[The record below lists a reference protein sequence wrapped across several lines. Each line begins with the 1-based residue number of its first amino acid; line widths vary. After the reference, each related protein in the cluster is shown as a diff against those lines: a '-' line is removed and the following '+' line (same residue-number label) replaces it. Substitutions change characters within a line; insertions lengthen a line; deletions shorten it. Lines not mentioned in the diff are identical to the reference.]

1 MSYASLIAALKAGL
15 VAASLTENPDPR
27 EDSLLNVS
35 RGAFDGS
42 FLIVP
47 ESGASPWPEAARIN
61 PSHWKGIL
69 RVEIATALTTSVIS
83 QSETVE
89 QRARAFFENCVYAG
103 LNAGEI
109 YRWDEPVINRNFKD
123 KRIVWSVRIYVRWT
137 E

>member
-1 MSYASLIAALKAGL
+1 MSYAALITALKAGL
-15 VAASLTENPDPR
+15 VTSGLTENPDPR
-27 EDSLLNVS
+27 EDSLVNAS

-47 ESGASPWPEAARIN
+47 ESGASPWPEAARIT

-69 RVEIATALTTSVIS
+69 RVEIATTLTTSVVT

-89 QRARAFFENCVYAG
+89 SRARAFFENCVYLG
-103 LNAGEI
+103 LGQGEI
-109 YRWDEPVINRNFKD
+109 YRWDEPTITRNFKD
-123 KRIVWSVRIYVRWT
+123 KRIVWSIRIYVRWT

>member
-1 MSYASLIAALKAGL
+1 MSYAQLITALKAGL
-15 VAASLTENPDPR
+15 VAAGMTENPDPR

-35 RGAFDGS
+35 RGNFDGS

-47 ESGASPWPEAARIN
+47 ESGASPWPEAARLT

-69 RVEIATALTTSVIS
+69 RAEIATALTTSVIT

-89 QRARAFFENCVYAG
+89 QRARAFFEKCVYAE

-109 YRWDEPVINRNFKD
+109 YRWDDPVINRNFKD

>member
-1 MSYASLIAALKAGL
+1 MSYAQLITALKAGL
-15 VAASLTENPDPR
+15 VSAGLTENPDPR
-27 EDSLLNVS
+27 EDSLANAS

-47 ESGASPWPEAARIN
+47 ESGAEPWPEAAKAT

-69 RVEIATALTTSVIS
+69 RVEVATTLTTSVVS

-89 QRARAFFENCVYAG
+89 QRARLFFEKCVYGG
-103 LNAGEI
+103 LSAGEI
-109 YRWDEPVINRNFKD
+109 YQWEPPTTSRNFKD
-123 KRIVWSVRIYVRWT
+123 KRIIWSIRIFVRWT